1 MRSCALVQLSRHPI
15 AFPSPEGALREPNG
29 LLALGGD
36 LSPARLLMAYQRGI
50 FPWFSP
56 GDPILW
62 WSPDPRAVL
71 WPESLHISRSM
82 KRFHKRSPYRVTMNY
97 AFGQVIE
104 GCASDREEGTWI
116 TRGVVEAYHR
126 LHELGHAHS
135 IEVWRED
142 ELVGGM
148 YGVAQ
153 GTLFCGESMF
163 SRMENASK
171 TALLVFCEEFI
182 GAVSLST
189 AVVTITQHRLVP
201 EILHRDYLNYL
212 NKMRLGRLPNEFP
225 GYHDACFH
233 HKNECFRHISPQS
246 VIIAVA
252 ELVTLITPL
261 PIRNFSRQVTPI
273 VYLTAPLYVA
283 LLVRLS
289 RVFSE

>member
-1 MRSCALVQLSRHPI
+1 MRLVQLSRHSI

-163 SRMENASK
+163 SRADNASK
-171 TALLVFCEEFI
+171 FGFATLTRQLQAWGFVLIDCQMPNDHLHSLGARAIPRSDFAEFLRKHLDQRSS
-182 GAVSLST
+182 GPWVS
-189 AVVTITQHRLVP
+189 
-201 EILHRDYLNYL
+201 
-212 NKMRLGRLPNEFP
+212 
-225 GYHDACFH
+225 
-233 HKNECFRHISPQS
+233 
-246 VIIAVA
+246 
-252 ELVTLITPL
+252 
-261 PIRNFSRQVTPI
+261 
-273 VYLTAPLYVA
+273 
-283 LLVRLS
+283 
-289 RVFSE
+289 

>member
-1 MRSCALVQLSRHPI
+1 MRLVQLSRHSI

-135 IEVWRED
+135 IEVWREYAFTPPSSTVINCGRKYPSSNARKRIPFD
-142 ELVGGM
+142 FAQRFASLCNGRQSPKQRMVSKSYCRWRSRNHPGNSF
-148 YGVAQ
+148 GVW
-153 GTLFCGESMF
+153 
-163 SRMENASK
+163 
-171 TALLVFCEEFI
+171 
-182 GAVSLST
+182 
-189 AVVTITQHRLVP
+189 
-201 EILHRDYLNYL
+201 
-212 NKMRLGRLPNEFP
+212 
-225 GYHDACFH
+225 
-233 HKNECFRHISPQS
+233 
-246 VIIAVA
+246 
-252 ELVTLITPL
+252 
-261 PIRNFSRQVTPI
+261 
-273 VYLTAPLYVA
+273 
-283 LLVRLS
+283 
-289 RVFSE
+289 

>member
-1 MRSCALVQLSRHPI
+1 MRLVQLSRHSI

-142 ELVGGM
+142 EL
-148 YGVAQ
+148 
-153 GTLFCGESMF
+153 
-163 SRMENASK
+163 
-171 TALLVFCEEFI
+171 LVFCEEFI
-182 GAVSLST
+182 GHGGKLIDCQVLNDHTASLG
-189 AVVTITQHRLVP
+189 AC
-201 EILHRDYLNYL
+201 EIPRRDYLNYL
-212 NKMRLGRLPNEFP
+212 NQMRLGRLPNNFWVP
-225 GYHDACFH
+225 RCLF
-233 HKNECFRHISPQS
+233 SPQ
-246 VIIAVA
+246 
-252 ELVTLITPL
+252 E
-261 PIRNFSRQVTPI
+261 
-273 VYLTAPLYVA
+273 
-283 LLVRLS
+283 
-289 RVFSE
+289 

>member
-1 MRSCALVQLSRHPI
+1 MRLVQLSRHSI

-171 TALLVFCEEFI
+171 TALLVFCDEFI
-182 GAVSLST
+182 RHGGKLIDCQVLNDHTASLGAC
-189 AVVTITQHRLVP
+189 
-201 EILHRDYLNYL
+201 EIPRRDYLNYL
-212 NKMRLGRLPNEFP
+212 NQMRLGRLSNNFWVPRCLFSP
-225 GYHDACFH
+225 Q
-233 HKNECFRHISPQS
+233 NECFRHISPQS

>member
-1 MRSCALVQLSRHPI
+1 MASVSISCPSCSATDGVVRNGKSTAGHQRYLCSHCRKTWQLQFTYTASQPGTHQKI
-15 AFPSPEGALREPNG
+15 IDMAMNG
-29 LLALGGD
+29 VGCRATD

-182 GAVSLST
+182 GHGGKLIDCQVLNDHTASLG
-189 AVVTITQHRLVP
+189 AC
-201 EILHRDYLNYL
+201 EIPRRDYLNYL
-212 NKMRLGRLPNEFP
+212 NQMRLGRLPNNFWVP
-225 GYHDACFH
+225 RCLF
-233 HKNECFRHISPQS
+233 SPQ
-246 VIIAVA
+246 
-252 ELVTLITPL
+252 E
-261 PIRNFSRQVTPI
+261 
-273 VYLTAPLYVA
+273 
-283 LLVRLS
+283 
-289 RVFSE
+289 